1 MRKKA
6 KFVGCFILFLWV
18 GCTKSNEEE
27 LFAGSVCETENVS
40 YQAEIVP
47 IMQNNCLVCHS
58 TAAGLGN
65 IRLQRYTDLIS
76 YIPGGVLMGS
86 IRHDSGFKPMPQNGS
101 RINDCDIEKLEAW
114 IESGFPEN

>member
-6 KFVGCFILFLWV
+6 KFVGWFIVFLWI

-27 LFAGSVCETENVS
+27 LFAGSVCATENVS

-65 IRLQRYTDLIS
+65 IRLQRYTDLIA
-76 YIPGGVLMGS
+76 YIPGGLLMGS
-86 IRHDSGFKPMPQNGS
+86 IRHDPGFKPMPQNGN